1 MARARYLFMSH
12 DTNWHDCI
20 NLLYC
25 FFRIPKDKN
34 ISLICSLH
42 FCCRRQTFLFFFWF
56 LTFFVMVNF
65 LSNFL
70 SQFWLK
76 LCHQMIKTNY
86 YLVNWSIFWPNCVA
100 RFFIFCSV
108 CTFSCHFTEFY
119 SSIIFRPGYI
129 YWESVLFRSAILKWD
144 YFSEFS
150 DYYFFHYSSYKS
162 VSQID

>member
-1 MARARYLFMSH
+1 MALARYLIMSY

-25 FFRIPKDKN
+25 FFWIPKDKN

-42 FCCRRQTFLFFFWF
+42 FCRRRRQTFLFFFWF

-65 LSNFL
+65 LSIFL
-70 SQFWLK
+70 SQFWFK
-76 LCHQMIKTNY
+76 FCHQMIKTNY
-86 YLVNWSIFWPNCVA
+86 YLVNWSIFCVV

-119 SSIIFRPGYI
+119 SSIILPRVKRFMSPRL
-129 YWESVLFRSAILKWD
+129 ESAALPIGHEPL
-144 YFSEFS
+144 
-150 DYYFFHYSSYKS
+150 
-162 VSQID
+162 